1 MNEEADIPEVEER
14 DYEAE
19 AKKDGWNSGYDGKN
33 AKTAQEFVEAGE
45 NIRGIAVARAKKLE
59 EQLET
64 MQTRMDD
71 IEATKREF
79 TELNQRALAKER
91 AEKAELVAKLE
102 QRQIEAINEGDGDGY
117 LRAKREIEKAQSV
130 PEPRPGEE
138 PWARA
143 WAADNPWYA
152 QDAVRRGVANAM
164 AEELRKEGF
173 SDTGRNFMDEVTKRT
188 MKAIP
193 EKFENPNRKNGI
205 TGGDGTKTDETAT
218 GGERS
223 FEALPSDAKA
233 ACERFVAEGFG
244 SKKDYLDVYH
254 SA

>member
-1 MNEEADIPEVEER
+1 MDEEKDTPER

-19 AKKDGWNSGYDGKN
+19 AKKDGWNPDYDGKN

-45 NIRGIAVARAKKLE
+45 SIRGIAVAKARKLE

-64 MQTRMDD
+64 MQSRMDD
-71 IEATKREF
+71 IEATKQEF
-79 TELNQRALAKER
+79 AAFNQRALAKER

-117 LRAKREIEKAQSV
+117 LRAKREMETAQAA

-138 PWARA
+138 PWAKA

-173 SDTGRNFMDEVTKRT
+173 SDTGRSFMDEVTKRT

-205 TGGDGTKTDETAT
+205 TSGEGTKTDETAPA
-218 GGERS
+218 GERS
-223 FEALPSDAKA
+223 FEALPADAKA
-233 ACERFVAEGFG
+233 ACERFVAEGLLT
-244 SKKDYLDVYH
+244 KKEYIATYDW
-254 SA
+254 S

>member
-1 MNEEADIPEVEER
+1 MDEEKDTPER

-19 AKKDGWNSGYDGKN
+19 AKKDGWNADYDGKN

-45 NIRGIAVARAKKLE
+45 NIRGIAVARARKLE